1 MRRKLILP
9 VTYGKKQAE
18 AVADIYTIPP
28 RLESILLAIYI
39 ILNLIMCLPG
49 YDLFDGNQWYPEK
62 KLQLARYIADRTGFL
77 STAQSPMLWVFAAR
91 NDPFMWITGWSFA
104 TFNRFHR
111 WVARISVFHAVVHS
125 IAYSIFALY
134 EGSYRAYWNA
144 EYWWCGAI
152 AIVMMSLMLG
162 ASAYYFRAKFYD
174 LFLMVHIAMSFV
186 FLITLWYHVRIFN
199 GEFNYYLYPCIAIWA
214 FDRLLRVT
222 RTVSISIMPR
232 LVKGVK
238 ASATYNRATG
248 MIRLDVTDFFPDQK
262 LAPGLYYYVCFP
274 NSLRGYESHPFTMC
288 SWRRAETSLPC
299 SPTTSIEDKELD
311 FEDRLLLSPKHSDLE
326 SDDVNAGE
334 IAHTFLIRPYKGMT
348 RRLQQ
353 KLSPCRPR
361 THLH

>member
-1 MRRKLILP
+1 MTFDFTFALMGFWALVLAVGAGHRTMALSREISSRPSSSLWLWMRRKLILP

-152 AIVMMSLMLG
+152 ATIMMSLMLG

-186 FLITLWYHVRIFN
+186 FLITLFESSMANSTTISTHASQS
-199 GEFNYYLYPCIAIWA
+199 GL
-214 FDRLLRVT
+214 
-222 RTVSISIMPR
+222 SI
-232 LVKGVK
+232 GCY
-238 ASATYNRATG
+238 ASLEQFPSPSC
-248 MIRLDVTDFFPDQK
+248 LD
-262 LAPGLYYYVCFP
+262 
-274 NSLRGYESHPFTMC
+274 
-288 SWRRAETSLPC
+288 LP
-299 SPTTSIEDKELD
+299 KE
-311 FEDRLLLSPKHSDLE
+311 
-326 SDDVNAGE
+326 
-334 IAHTFLIRPYKGMT
+334 
-348 RRLQQ
+348 
-353 KLSPCRPR
+353 
-361 THLH
+361 